1 MNWCY
6 CGLFPAIL
14 LCSQLTAQENSPITL
29 EEACRVAMDRH
40 QDVGKARAAADAVK
54 GKIREVRAQALPE
67 ITFGSN
73 AQRWRDPSLLNA
85 SGLDRFPPELLS
97 ALLPSGV
104 NLFDYSVPVKQT
116 LFTQGKIG
124 TALRL
129 AAVEAEGSLSEID
142 RAQQDVAIATVKA
155 FFRLLWAERYRGLV
169 AETQEQKKLHAEMA
183 RTRFRNGVATQVD
196 VLRSEV
202 AVANGAPDVVRAESY
217 TAGPRAAEL
226 LSWPSARIP
235 HATRRRLRG
244 EAVGAAEPRR
254 TSEGSAAPPP

>member
-1 MNWCY
+1 MRPRS
-6 CGLFPAIL
+6 LLSFLLIL
-14 LCSQLTAQENSPITL
+14 CAGRVAAQEAVTL
-29 EEACRVAMDRH
+29 EEAVKIAIERH

-54 GKIREVRAQALPE
+54 GKIREVRAQALPD
-67 ITFGSN
+67 ITFVSN
-73 AQRWRDPSLLNA
+73 AKRWRDPSLLNA

-202 AVANGAPDVVRAESY
+202 AVANGAPDVVGAESDIRQARALLNY
-217 TAGPRAAEL
+217 YLGRPLEFPTRLAGDFEEKPWEQQNLDEL
-226 LSWPSARIP
+226 QK
-235 HATRRRLRG
+235 
-244 EAVGAAEPRR
+244 EALRR
-254 TSEGSAAPPP
+254 TP